1 MMQVPSVVQPKSNPA
16 MFTPANWVRPE
27 AEVADADAEVEV
39 DAWVAD
45 VAGFEVEV
53 VRVLLAGRHC
63 E

>member
-16 MFTPANWVRPE
+16 MFTPANCVRPE
-27 AEVADADAEVEV
+27 VEVADADAEV
-39 DAWVAD
+39 DARVAD

-53 VRVLLAGRHC
+53 ARVLLAGRHC